1 MKKLITI
8 SREYGSGGRV
18 IGKMVAEKLGGPLY
32 HKEIIDMAY
41 TLFSGMLTVVMYILP
56 VFLFL
61 VLALPLKKDQP
72 METYLAAMVSYYLKP
87 HTRVWTPGQRD
98 STILITAPKIV
109 EDIRTRDITGEEAT
123 HRLSFLANLMDSE
136 GYAIKGAG
144 NSSMREDLVA
154 EANAQTDMFDSYNSE
169 NLNRAISQNTTTQRQ
184 VAMQEMQT
192 ALQNRENEQ
201 RAAQE
206 AEQRRQQEEQQRIL
220 AEQKRQ
226 REEAEFKLREEEM
239 HRLNAEHED
248 ALNSMRAAISR
259 GNDIDTSGAM
269 IQNNRGMLSKKPEP
283 APAPTPAPEP
293 SPVVEPAP
301 APKKVATEA
310 PNASIIE
317 LANNPDFT
325 VATIAKE
332 ANRLNK
338 KEEGEVFVSLH

>member
-1 MKKLITI
+1 MAQYKVPQDVEADDKLIGPF
-8 SREYGSGGRV
+8 SFRQFVYLL
-18 IGKMVAEKLGGPLY
+18 VAAGLIALAVGLFQLFPLLAL
-32 HKEIIDMAY
+32 IP
-41 TLFSGMLTVVMYILP
+41 LPP

-136 GYAIKGAG
+136 GYAIKGAV

-169 NLNRAISQNTTTQRQ
+169 NLNKAISQNTTTQRQ

-206 AEQRRQQEEQQRIL
+206 AEQRRQQEEQARIL

-301 APKKVATEA
+301 APKKVATET

>member
-1 MKKLITI
+1 
-8 SREYGSGGRV
+8 
-18 IGKMVAEKLGGPLY
+18 
-32 HKEIIDMAY
+32 
-41 TLFSGMLTVVMYILP
+41 
-56 VFLFL
+56 
-61 VLALPLKKDQP
+61 
-72 METYLAAMVSYYLKP
+72 
-87 HTRVWTPGQRD
+87 
-98 STILITAPKIV
+98 
-109 EDIRTRDITGEEAT
+109 
-123 HRLSFLANLMDSE
+123 MDSE

-169 NLNRAISQNTTTQRQ
+169 NLNKAISQNTTTQRQ

-206 AEQRRQQEEQQRIL
+206 AEQRRQQEEQARIL

-248 ALNSMRAAISR
+248 ALNSMRAAINR

-283 APAPTPAPEP
+283 TPAPAPEP
-293 SPVVEPAP
+293 EPAP
-301 APKKVATEA
+301 APKKVATET